1 MYLIK
6 HTHALRRGGFRD
18 FLALLGLAA
27 MVGLTA
33 CSSNSLTR
41 PRAAEIISSGEE
53 FKQPVVVTLLPEY
66 RQSLT
71 LIGAGSHTTPK
82 TDFALQRFLES
93 HAELAV
99 LDHLGL
105 VDFKVSSIEY
115 PDSASS
121 PVVVTSSL
129 TEKGR
134 VASRQWQQVENGW
147 AIPIAKK
154 EVVEVMGLTGGEGDS
169 KTARAEYTWRW
180 QPTEMGKSFDK
191 SDSAYQNIPASI
203 RSNLGGASMADI
215 VRQLGSSVVFD
226 SSQTQKAVASF
237 RLYDDGWRPVKE
249 GK

>member
-1 MYLIK
+1 MHLGK
-6 HTHALRRGGFRD
+6 QTHALRRGRFRD
-18 FLALLGLAA
+18 CLALLGLAA
-27 MVGLTA
+27 VICLTA

-53 FKQPVVVTLLPEY
+53 FKQPVAVTLLPEY

-93 HAELAV
+93 RADLAV
-99 LDHLGL
+99 LNHLGL
-105 VDFKVSSIEY
+105 VDFKVSGIEY

-121 PVVVTSSL
+121 PVSVNSSL

-134 VASRQWQQVENGW
+134 AASRQWQRSGEGW

-154 EVVEVMGLTGGEGDS
+154 EVVEVTGVTGGEGDS

-180 QPTEMGKSFDK
+180 QPTEVGKSFDT
-191 SDSAYQNIPASI
+191 SDSAYQNVPASI
-203 RSNLGGASMADI
+203 RSKLGGASMADMM
-215 VRQLGSSVVFD
+215 RQLGNGVVFD
-226 SSQTQKAVASF
+226 STQTQKASASF
-237 RLYDDGWRPVKE
+237 RLFDDGWHLLKAD
-249 GK
+249 K